1 MHRATPRNTSFRA
14 YSAGGSRSAVHEVD
28 DGKKMQ
34 TSKANGMKN
43 ETRENI
49 ESPQNYG
56 FTSVV
61 SDADKGDKGE
71 LKNGPEALMNFIG
84 GNRSFPMT
92 TSMDDRRH
100 RLWDLA
106 KDAAKGA
113 AAMFGQKEWGQQI
126 LNTKDGQFITGNMEK
141 KNRMQLVTNKN
152 GKKQQKP
159 SGGQQVAGTTQM
171 VGEHL
176 ATRLADSRL
185 VIRSKSGV
193 DFEVEEFEPV
203 VSAAAAN
210 GGGSG
215 SSGGSSGGSGQQGNS
230 KPTGQNT
237 LHKEES
243 TVYLDQNGKDTTSA
257 HGQFFSS
264 QRGGSDSS
272 TYHETRKHSAQATDE
287 HVHVRFDDNR
297 IWVDKDGHWSEA
309 PILQKK
315 DKHCKE

>member
-14 YSAGGSRSAVHEVD
+14 YSSGGSRSAVHEVD

-71 LKNGPEALMNFIG
+71 LKNGPEAMMNFMG

-113 AAMFGQKEWGQQI
+113 SAMFGQKEWGQQI
-126 LNTKDGQFITGNMEK
+126 LNTKDGQFITGNLEK
-141 KNRMQLVTNKN
+141 KNRMQLVKNKN
-152 GKKQQKP
+152 GQKTESQ
-159 SGGQQVAGTTQM
+159 SGGRQAAGATQM

-176 ATRLADSRL
+176 ATRLADGRL

-193 DFEVEEFEPV
+193 DFEVEEFIPE
-203 VSAAAAN
+203 VSTTAAD
-210 GGGSG
+210 
-215 SSGGSSGGSGQQGNS
+215 GGSSGGSGSSSSGQKGNS

-237 LHKEES
+237 LHKED
-243 TVYLDQNGKDTTSA
+243 TDVYVDQNGKDTTSR
-257 HGQFFSS
+257 HGAFYAA
-264 QRGGSDSS
+264 QRSGSDSS

-287 HVHVRFDDNR
+287 HVHVRFEENR
-297 IWVDKDGHWSEA
+297 IWVDKDGHWSEM